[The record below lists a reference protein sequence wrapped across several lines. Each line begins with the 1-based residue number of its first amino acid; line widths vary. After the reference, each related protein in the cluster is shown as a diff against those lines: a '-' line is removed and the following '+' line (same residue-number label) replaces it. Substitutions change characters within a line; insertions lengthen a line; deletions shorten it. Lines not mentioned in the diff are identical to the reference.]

1 MRKKNLSIHLTLSI
15 IFLITAPLASAQTGT
30 GINREDVARIY
41 NLQELFVNVLVAAGG
56 LIGIAFFAM
65 IVIGGVRYLLSAG
78 DPKAL
83 QSAKGTLTFAVVGLA
98 LFALSFTILV
108 ILGVF
113 TGVDLTRFRIRIY

>member
-30 GINREDVARIY
+30 GINSEDVARIS

-113 TGVDLTRFRIRIY
+113 TGVDLTRFRIRI